1 MTIGITNRATGIDS
15 ARDTRL
21 DFDRAAANDDFA
33 GMLAGAVQAT
43 ARRPEPKKPKE
54 GTSEL
59 DKPEPKAQEDDDKK
73 RVRRSRV
80 RAASDAAAANEASAV
95 VKTTAALDPE
105 LQEKLARVMA
115 RMRDE
120 TGHDVKVT
128 ETFRSQERQDALF
141 AQGRDAAGPVVTW
154 TRNSKHT
161 QGRAV
166 DVVLQGEAP
175 TLDAYATLQ
184 RIANEEGLRTLGARD
199 PGHLELPGLP
209 QSGTAGANDVTPPV
223 PAEPADAT
231 GRGQVSIARLA
242 EVAQVA
248 QVSVA
253 KPAEVARVATV
264 ARPEVSGEPARPSA
278 TNVQQPR
285 IAVED
290 VKAAGGSA
298 SRQAESRDAN
308 AEGDG
313 SNNSRG
319 EQRYGALAAAVAL
332 RDAPTASP
340 ASAIMGTTVM
350 TGAERAAQIIAA
362 YQDAPARP
370 LSQITMAVDAGNGI
384 TDRVQIA
391 MRGSSLDA
399 AIDAGDARGAEAM
412 RSRADELVRS
422 LTRDGIDVEALRV
435 RAAASQTTVAAAPTQ
450 TSSESANHSRFD
462 RQQQWQQHDRQ
473 RSQDDRREQQRQQR
487 GGKNP

>member
-1 MTIGITNRATGIDS
+1 
-15 ARDTRL
+15 
-21 DFDRAAANDDFA
+21 
-33 GMLAGAVQAT
+33 
-43 ARRPEPKKPKE
+43 
-54 GTSEL
+54 
-59 DKPEPKAQEDDDKK
+59 
-73 RVRRSRV
+73 
-80 RAASDAAAANEASAV
+80 
-95 VKTTAALDPE
+95 
-105 LQEKLARVMA
+105 MA
-115 RMRDE
+115 RMREE

-128 ETFRSQERQDALF
+128 ETYRSQERQDALF

-154 TRNSKHT
+154 TRSSKHT

-175 TLDAYATLQ
+175 TLDAYTTLQ
-184 RIANEEGLRTLGARD
+184 RIANEEGLHTLGARD
-199 PGHLELPGLP
+199 PGHLELPSFTH
-209 QSGTAGANDVTPPV
+209 SGTAGANDVTPPV

-264 ARPEVSGEPARPSA
+264 ARPEVSAATARPAAA
-278 TNVQQPR
+278 TNVHQPQV
-285 IAVED
+285 AVED
-290 VKAAGGSA
+290 VKSAGGSA
-298 SRQAESRDAN
+298 SRQAESRDTN
-308 AEGDG
+308 AD
-313 SNNSRG
+313 SNSGNSRG
-319 EQRYGALAAAVAL
+319 EQRYSALAAAVAL
-332 RDAPTASP
+332 RDAPTQSP
-340 ASAIMGTTVM
+340 ASAVTGTTVM

-370 LSQITMAVDAGNGI
+370 LSQITMAVDSGNGI

-391 MRGSSLDA
+391 MRGSSLNA

-412 RSRADELVRS
+412 RARADELVRS

-435 RAAASQTTVAAAPTQ
+435 RAAASSTTAATTPTQ
-450 TSSESANHSRFD
+450 TSSDTASHSRFE
-462 RQQQWQQHDRQ
+462 RQQQWQQQDRQ

-487 GGKNP
+487 GGKNQ